1 MSCELK
7 TLHEQRTS
15 ARYPYKNLGINCGI
29 SRIYGLIVKVTFLVE
44 IESTPDDDISPVVRV
59 RAGVAHG
66 PAESPAGKTN
76 AI

>member
-1 MSCELK
+1 
-7 TLHEQRTS
+7 
-15 ARYPYKNLGINCGI
+15 
-29 SRIYGLIVKVTFLVE
+29 VE